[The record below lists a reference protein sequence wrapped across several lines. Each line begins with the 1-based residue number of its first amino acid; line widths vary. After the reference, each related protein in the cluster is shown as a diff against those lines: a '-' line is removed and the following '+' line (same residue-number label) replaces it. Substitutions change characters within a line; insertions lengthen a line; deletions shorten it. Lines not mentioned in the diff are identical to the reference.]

1 MIIRF
6 FSSFCDSNECK
17 KAYERMCETHKMSNY
32 GADKSLYITA
42 NDDYTHVI
50 ILNTAMPEI
59 KVDIPKSNVIGFSL
73 EPHAFLELTDQFLE
87 YASKYIS
94 KYYIGEKKT
103 LLDPF
108 IQGQGYL
115 WYNTPLVTMP
125 STKPNLISIAIS
137 KKSFAPGHKYR
148 HSLVKTILRTRLPI
162 DIYGTGCQ
170 KYRIR
175 DSRLKGKFTEQ
186 EPYESY
192 QFHICIENFREGHYF
207 SEKITN
213 ALLCETTPIY
223 WGSTHIHDYFPN
235 MVYDLTGNL
244 TRDLSFLFEIVKN
257 PSKFRKSIDSSL
269 VKSKINLLE
278 NINHVFA

>member
-6 FSSFCDSNECK
+6 FSSFCDSTVCK
-17 KAYERMCETHKMSNY
+17 NAYETMCETHKMSNY
-32 GADKSLYITA
+32 GPDKSLYITA

-59 KVDIPKSNVIGFSL
+59 KEGIPKSNVIGFAL
-73 EPHAFLELTDQFLE
+73 EPHPFLGITEPFLE
-87 YASKYIS
+87 YASKYIN

-103 LLDPF
+103 LPDPF

-125 STKPNLISIAIS
+125 SIKPKFISITIS

-148 HSLVKTILRTRLPI
+148 HSLVKTILRTNLPV
-162 DIYGTGCQ
+162 DIYGKGCQ
-170 KYRIR
+170 NYRKR
-175 DSRLKGKFTEQ
+175 DSRLKGKFTAQ

-192 QFHICIENFREGHYF
+192 QFHICIENFQEGDYF

-223 WGSTHIHDYFPN
+223 WGSLHIHEYFPN

-244 TRDLSFLFEIVKN
+244 NRDIHFLFEIAKN
-257 PSKFRKSIDSSL
+257 PSKYRKSIDSSL
-269 VKSKINLLE
+269 IKNKINLLE
-278 NINHVFA
+278 NINGVFV